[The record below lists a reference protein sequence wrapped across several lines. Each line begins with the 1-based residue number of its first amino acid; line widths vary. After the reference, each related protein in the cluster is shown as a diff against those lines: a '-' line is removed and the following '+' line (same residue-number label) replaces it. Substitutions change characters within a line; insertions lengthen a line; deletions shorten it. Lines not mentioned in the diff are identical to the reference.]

1 MRASD
6 EMSMYLQD
14 LIDHERCCEV
24 EDCPLCQS
32 AQNVYRLAR
41 NLIFAEVVYPDVTLA
56 AKSRVAQPVG
66 AAATA
71 AAGVCSPRAA

>member
-6 EMSMYLQD
+6 EMSVYLEE

-32 AQNVYRLAR
+32 ARNIYRLAR

-56 AKSRVAQPVG
+56 AKARVAKP
-66 AAATA
+66 AAAA
-71 AAGVCSPRAA
+71 AAGRTVSAPRAA